1 MNFEDAQTIIKETD
15 SDFAT
20 MKDDF
25 KKLNAKKKNLQCAI
39 EKMSEKGRPQE
50 SIDKK
55 RAELE
60 SVEKEVKA
68 KWIVE
73 FREQVQKP
81 HLFKAGEMKTIE

>member
-25 KKLNAKKKNLQCAI
+25 KKLNAKKKNLQCAV

-60 SVEKEVKA
+60 SAVNQLKT

-73 FREQVQKP
+73 FREQVQNP
-81 HLFKAGEMKTIE
+81 HLFEEGEIRGEK